1 MTLSH
6 HAKQVSLPSDC
17 RRLPTKSMSFM
28 LTLFSPLGQ
37 RDVVWLD
44 LPVAPVLVQ
53 VVQDLESIR
62 TSLAFITG
70 KHDH

>member
-1 MTLSH
+1 
-6 HAKQVSLPSDC
+6 
-17 RRLPTKSMSFM
+17 MSFM

-70 KHDH
+70 KDDDH